1 MIFVTGVKTEEDDI
15 SIGFGDFCVEQTS
28 VLWIVYKDN
37 TYFSAKILND
47 NCTLSQFYMERDT
60 LSF

>member
-15 SIGFGDFCVEQTS
+15 SIGFGDFFLEQTS
-28 VLWIVYKDN
+28 DLWIVYKDN

-47 NCTLSQFYMERDT
+47 KE
-60 LSF
+60 